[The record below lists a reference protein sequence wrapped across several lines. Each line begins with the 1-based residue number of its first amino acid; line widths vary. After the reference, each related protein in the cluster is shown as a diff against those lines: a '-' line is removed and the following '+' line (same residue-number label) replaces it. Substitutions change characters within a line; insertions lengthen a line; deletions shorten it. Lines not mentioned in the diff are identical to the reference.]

1 VKVIIDEKIMQKA
14 LAFRKASDKGE
25 ADYADKITE
34 SVLYDEALTVW
45 QWNAAIRQ
53 VKRCGIYNA
62 YYITED
68 CPYCNPD
75 LVRIAEQLARAED
88 YNADT
93 IGAPEPD
100 EPRPEPCHCGCEWT
114 DGICAYR
121 RDDHSTALAVC
132 VVAYTQEPP

>member
-14 LAFRKASDKGE
+14 LAFRKAYDKGE

-75 LVRIAEQLARAED
+75 LVRIAEQLARVED
-88 YNADT
+88 ENADT

-100 EPRPEPCHCGCEWT
+100 EPQPEPCHCGCEWT
-114 DGICAYR
+114 DGICAFE
-121 RDDHSTALAVC
+121 RDDDG
-132 VVAYTQEPP
+132 